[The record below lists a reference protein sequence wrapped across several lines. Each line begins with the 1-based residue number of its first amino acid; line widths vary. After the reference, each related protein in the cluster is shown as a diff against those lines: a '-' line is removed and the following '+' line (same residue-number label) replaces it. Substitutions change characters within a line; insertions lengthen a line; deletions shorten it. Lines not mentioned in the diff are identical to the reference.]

1 MKNSLL
7 RIATGL
13 FGSAWASQTLA
24 HHAMGG
30 EAPTTFMA
38 GLISGIAHPVIGI
51 DHFAFLIAMGIA
63 AAYTARPRL
72 APLAFVIA
80 TAMGCLLYVSGL
92 VLPGVEL
99 AVAASVVAVGAL
111 VVSGRSLETAP
122 LLALFVV
129 AGLAHGM
136 AYGGAIIGAEAT
148 PLLAYLAG
156 FVVVQTAI
164 ALTAGSLA
172 RRYADTDNATA
183 LQPRL
188 AGAVAAGVGFAILV
202 ENLEGLLFV
211 V

>member
-1 MKNSLL
+1 MKNTWI
-7 RIATGL
+7 RITTVLA
-13 FGSAWASQTLA
+13 GSMWVGQALA

-30 EAPTTFMA
+30 ESPATFLE

-51 DHFAFLIAMGIA
+51 DHCAFLVAMGIA
-63 AAYTARPRL
+63 AAFTPRPRL
-72 APLAFVIA
+72 APLAFVFA
-80 TAMGCLLYVSGL
+80 TASGCLLFVAGFG
-92 VLPGVEL
+92 LPGIEMI
-99 AVAASVVAVGAL
+99 VAASVVAVGAL
-111 VVSGRSLETAP
+111 VVSGRALQTAP
-122 LLALFVV
+122 LLALFAV

-136 AYGGAIIGAEAT
+136 AYGGAIVGAEAS

-172 RRYADTDNATA
+172 RRYADTGGAAA
-183 LQPRL
+183 LAPRL
-188 AGAVAAGVGFAILV
+188 AGAVTAGIGFAVLV